1 MHRAGHRA
9 SETSLWIA
17 VLEGKWDV
25 VQNKVLRG
33 ATTAAVYAAT
43 ASIISTFLL
52 FVAFFLVVAFRFIVV
67 PTGPS
72 STHQELIFDVTSSA
86 PVASA
91 SFLSEEKRAYL
102 RSPAAF
108 TKPTADAPATISDK
122 ALRRARVLDPGT
134 RFDVTATLVVPDAAA
149 AATGAGGV
157 DGGMFQVYASLTNER
172 GDAIANA
179 TRPATLK
186 RVNPEV
192 RLLRFVTRWPL
203 YALGLMEETQTQW
216 IRLPMFRGVSEDKSS
231 PFTSVVVVVKP
242 RAGVPASALP
252 IIYAAHADVHVE
264 MNALTRAIRSYP
276 ASSFVL
282 MSIAVWGYLCATAT
296 ALFGVVVLF
305 GAVRAPSS
313 FASEVIN
320 RSKQI
325 VSGGL
330 GGLSTSSDDEDRGGS
345 SRNSEEGRRG
355 SVGDDGDGDGDG
367 AGDETSGDDGGIAP
381 DGLRRRVVA

>member
-1 MHRAGHRA
+1 
-9 SETSLWIA
+9 
-17 VLEGKWDV
+17 
-25 VQNKVLRG
+25 
-33 ATTAAVYAAT
+33 
-43 ASIISTFLL
+43 
-52 FVAFFLVVAFRFIVV
+52 
-67 PTGPS
+67 
-72 STHQELIFDVTSSA
+72 
-86 PVASA
+86 
-91 SFLSEEKRAYL
+91 
-102 RSPAAF
+102 
-108 TKPTADAPATISDK
+108 
-122 ALRRARVLDPGT
+122 
-134 RFDVTATLVVPDAAA
+134 
-149 AATGAGGV
+149 
-157 DGGMFQVYASLTNER
+157 
-172 GDAIANA
+172 
-179 TRPATLK
+179 
-186 RVNPEV
+186 
-192 RLLRFVTRWPL
+192 
-203 YALGLMEETQTQW
+203 
-216 IRLPMFRGVSEDKSS
+216 MFRGVSEDKSS
-231 PFTSVVVVVKP
+231 PFTSVVVVIKP

-330 GGLSTSSDDEDRGGS
+330 SGLSASARSEYVGWNEYVAGGLSTSSDDEDRGGS
-345 SRNSEEGRRG
+345 SRNSEEERRRG
-355 SVGDDGDGDGDG
+355 SEGDDGDG

>member
-1 MHRAGHRA
+1 
-9 SETSLWIA
+9 
-17 VLEGKWDV
+17 
-25 VQNKVLRG
+25 
-33 ATTAAVYAAT
+33 
-43 ASIISTFLL
+43 
-52 FVAFFLVVAFRFIVV
+52 
-67 PTGPS
+67 
-72 STHQELIFDVTSSA
+72 
-86 PVASA
+86 
-91 SFLSEEKRAYL
+91 
-102 RSPAAF
+102 
-108 TKPTADAPATISDK
+108 
-122 ALRRARVLDPGT
+122 
-134 RFDVTATLVVPDAAA
+134 
-149 AATGAGGV
+149 
-157 DGGMFQVYASLTNER
+157 
-172 GDAIANA
+172 
-179 TRPATLK
+179 
-186 RVNPEV
+186 
-192 RLLRFVTRWPL
+192 
-203 YALGLMEETQTQW
+203 
-216 IRLPMFRGVSEDKSS
+216 MFRGVSEDKSS

-330 GGLSTSSDDEDRGGS
+330 SGLSASARSEYVGWNEYVAGGLSTSSDDEDRGGS

-367 AGDETSGDDGGIAP
+367 AGNETSGDDGGIAP